1 MAVKWLLMNST
12 PKSCDEAKFEVSFLV
27 LWHVKQSIRLE
38 RHRHTHTY
46 TCEYIAFC
54 SRLSQVELSG
64 VLLQIAL
71 AFCYVNL
78 FSLFCLFFSY
88 VWSRHERHLKVAEIR
103 NLRPTCVMFTI
114 WGTSIWYTIHI
125 YLVIYVVY
133 PIPNAGP
140 EAATVLGGTRGTCL
154 WGPGKLTWCWWWRW
168 CWCWA
173 ETNVTP
179 LSELIDGKWCFEWGE
194 WMNEWMNAIW
204 LWRRGKSLVFQN
216 QIVRGLPKLFAAA

>member
-1 MAVKWLLMNST
+1 MWV
-12 PKSCDEAKFEVSFLV
+12 
-27 LWHVKQSIRLE
+27 
-38 RHRHTHTY
+38 
-46 TCEYIAFC
+46 YIGFC
-54 SRLSQVELSG
+54 SRLSQVELSW

-78 FSLFCLFFSY
+78 FSLFRLFFSY

-140 EAATVLGGTRGTCL
+140 EAATVLGGTRRYLPMRPWEAYVILVVSVVLGRSKCDASFRAN
-154 WGPGKLTWCWWWRW
+154 RW
-168 CWCWA
+168 QMVFWMRRVN
-173 ETNVTP
+173 ER
-179 LSELIDGKWCFEWGE
+179 
-194 WMNEWMNAIW
+194 MNECH
-204 LWRRGKSLVFQN
+204 L
-216 QIVRGLPKLFAAA
+216 IVTKGEIISVSEPNSKGLT